1 MHCPIISIA
10 LYELGP
16 SSTFAAHTPPRPFTA
31 VQGHKNPIPPVRISP
46 SRILEEDPLYFLALV
61 APNPEYAIG
70 RPLGF
75 CCASHDLTLSTTIL
89 ECATICALDR
99 VCQLGFEP
107 PFLEFAEDETNA
119 EDAVPVGAPGWREA
133 LVLVVVVVGP

>member
-10 LYELGP
+10 LYASGR
-16 SSTFAAHTPPRPFTA
+16 SSTFAAHTPPRPFRA
-31 VQGHKNPIPPVRISP
+31 VQVYKNPIPPVRISP
-46 SRILEEDPLYFLALV
+46 SRILGKDPLYFLVLV
-61 APNPEYAIG
+61 APNPPYAIG

-89 ECATICALDR
+89 ECAAICALDGA
-99 VCQLGFEP
+99 CQLGFGP
-107 PFLEFAEDETNA
+107 PFLELEDEEA
-119 EDAVPVGAPGWREA
+119 EVAVPVGGPGWREA